1 MIAVLFAAEQ
11 VHQDFTSLKVE
22 AEAHLAEAFGL
33 HGAAQLLLALLG
45 IEEEE
50 AATAGAR
57 DLAAQRS
64 ICASDVVEAVDARIG
79 GARAELLLGPPVL
92 VEHLSESPHVSALE
106 VSVDLE
112 ANLLDLRIVG
122 SDGGGAVL
130 QVARLPGENLLG
142 GSRESRIE
150 KHDAA

>member
-50 AATAGAR
+50 AATAGSR

-64 ICASDVVEAVDARIG
+64 ICASDVVEADAAPIG
-79 GARAELLLGPPVL
+79 GPPADLRLGPAP
-92 VEHLSESPHVSALE
+92 
-106 VSVDLE
+106 
-112 ANLLDLRIVG
+112 LLRP
-122 SDGGGAVL
+122 
-130 QVARLPGENLLG
+130 LP
-142 GSRESRIE
+142 R
-150 KHDAA
+150 